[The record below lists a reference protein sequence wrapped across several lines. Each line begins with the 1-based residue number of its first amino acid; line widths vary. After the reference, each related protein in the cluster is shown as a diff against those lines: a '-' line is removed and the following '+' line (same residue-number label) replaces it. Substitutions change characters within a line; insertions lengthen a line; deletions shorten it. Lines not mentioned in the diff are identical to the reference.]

1 MYIYIYIYIYRDMD
15 IGYQYRNI
23 LCRVA
28 RRVIS
33 GGCKDAGA
41 AGVTTNFVTI
51 ELLLSRKNK

>member
-1 MYIYIYIYIYRDMD
+1 MD